1 MIDVVYKDRVKN
13 VYSRHR
19 TNDEELDFARTIEED
34 AETILVATDAER
46 EVTDVQVSTVHAVY
60 HFRTFHTHYAG
71 HASRTL
77 VELMNHFKVSLPLDF
92 VMDYRTFTI
101 YLTGNKVVAHENM
114 ADEEEF
120 TIAIR
125 DGVYELVERVE
136 WDVRSNLLS
145 QIFSWSELYQVEP
158 VEIVEQAIT
167 LIADRFSAQDGLVV
181 EDSMDAGEIESEATP
196 VEFVEE
202 S

>member
-1 MIDVVYKDRVKN
+1 MIDVEYKERVKN

-34 AETILVATDAER
+34 AETIVVVTDTER
-46 EVTDVQVSTVHAVY
+46 ELADVQISTVHAVY
-60 HFRTFHTHYAG
+60 HFQTFRTHYAG
-71 HASRTL
+71 HASRAL

-92 VMDYRTFTI
+92 VMTYRTFTI
-101 YLTGNKVVAHENM
+101 YLTGNKVVARENM

-120 TIAIR
+120 TISIR

-145 QIFSWSELYQVEP
+145 QIFYWSELYQAEP

-167 LIADRFSAQDGLVV
+167 LIADRFGVKDEFVV
-181 EDSMDAGEIESEATP
+181 EDSMDVGKKGSEATVAEP
-196 VEFVEE
+196 VEE